1 MLCVTD
7 QVLSDD
13 ARSRMLYFL
22 SADTIRQLIEVF
34 IKEINYEV
42 GQGMKIR
49 NESFPVD
56 LNDPSSLV
64 KV

>member
-1 MLCVTD
+1 
-7 QVLSDD
+7 
-13 ARSRMLYFL
+13 MLYFL